1 VEIAGPNG
9 ANPESNEL
17 LAKIA
22 GPAVAKAK
30 VEAKEIQDL
39 IDGQNGGFKL
49 EPWDWNF
56 YSEQV
61 RKAKYDLDESQVKP
75 YFELT
80 TVLEKRSRPK
90 NVWNNL

>member
-1 VEIAGPNG
+1 MAQTKRAMN
-9 ANPESNEL
+9 L
-17 LAKIA
+17 CKIA
-22 GPAVAKAK
+22 APAVAKSK
-30 VEAKEIQDL
+30 VEAKEIQNL

-49 EPWDWNF
+49 EPGLEF

-80 TVLEKRSRPK
+80 TVLERSF
-90 NVWNNL
+90 LCC

>member
-9 ANPESNEL
+9 ANSESNEFISQNCWTSGC
-17 LAKIA
+17 KS
-22 GPAVAKAK
+22 K

-49 EPWDWNF
+49 EPWLDF

-61 RKAKYDLDESQVKP
+61 RKAKYDWTKVK
-75 YFELT
+75 
-80 TVLEKRSRPK
+80 
-90 NVWNNL
+90 

>member
-9 ANPESNEL
+9 ANSESNEFI
-17 LAKIA
+17 KNCWTS
-22 GPAVAKAK
+22 GCKSK

-49 EPWDWNF
+49 EPWLDF

-61 RKAKYDLDESQVKP
+61 RKAKYDLTKVK
-75 YFELT
+75 
-80 TVLEKRSRPK
+80 
-90 NVWNNL
+90 